1 MEEVVGVSEVVVVL
15 EEEAEE
21 AAFMEMV
28 EADEVACIAGTDK
41 VVVEGLDTV
50 PADDSKE
57 VAVCRPGA

>member
-28 EADEVACIAGTDK
+28 EADEVACIAGTDG

-50 PADDSKE
+50 PEDDSKE

>member
-28 EADEVACIAGTDK
+28 EADEVACIAGTDEA
-41 VVVEGLDTV
+41 VVEGLDTV
-50 PADDSKE
+50 LVGDLEE